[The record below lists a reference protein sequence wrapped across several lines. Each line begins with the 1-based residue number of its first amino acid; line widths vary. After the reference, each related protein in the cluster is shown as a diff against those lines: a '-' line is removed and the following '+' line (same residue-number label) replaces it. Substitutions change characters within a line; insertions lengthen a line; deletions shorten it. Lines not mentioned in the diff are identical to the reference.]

1 MKKIQTSIL
10 VCLGIVTLTGCKGNR
25 GVVMDAYAPE
35 ESALNLVKITD
46 EGQNVVL
53 SSVTGSTSSMFNY
66 ATSAYAVCGKEHF
79 DWTTPNSLAI
89 SPDGLRLAYV
99 TSQNKSNNI
108 MVRTTG
114 SQGVSTQ
121 RTFRNVSSFCWGK
134 DGRLYFT
141 DHNGANS
148 YICSVDAEAGSMM
161 TQHTNGNVIDFDPI
175 LSEDGETIYFTR
187 SDATGPAIWS
197 LNKKDGTLTSCTRG
211 FNPCIIPGQPHT
223 LYVVRNTTTR
233 RSEIWR
239 VNYVKGEESLILS
252 DENRSFSNP
261 ALSPDGEWIACVG
274 NSKKGKVNNLDIFVV
289 RTDGTHLT
297 QLTYHPQTDTNPKWA
312 ADGRSIF
319 FISSRA
325 TEKKSYNIWRMSFNL
340 Y

>member
-1 MKKIQTSIL
+1 MKIQTSIL

-46 EGQNVVL
+46 EAQNSVL
-53 SSVTGSTSSMFNY
+53 SCVTGSTSGAYNY
-66 ATSAYAVCGKEHF
+66 ATSALAVCGKEHI
-79 DWTTPNSLAI
+79 DWSTPRVLSL
-89 SPDGLRLAYV
+89 SPDGKKMAYA
-99 TSQNKSNNI
+99 TRQNKSDNI
-108 MVRTTG
+108 MVRNSG

-121 RTFRNVSSFCWGK
+121 RTFRNVGSFCWGK

-141 DHNGANS
+141 DINGENS

-161 TQHTNGNVIDFDPI
+161 AQHTNGNVKDFDPV
-175 LSEDGETIYFTR
+175 LSDDNNIIYFTR

-211 FNPCIIPGQPHT
+211 YNSCIIPGQPHT
-223 LYVVRNTTTR
+223 LYVVRNTTNR

-239 VNYVKGEESLILS
+239 VNYEKGEESLVLS

-261 ALSPDGEWIACVG
+261 VLSPDGEWIACVG
-274 NSKKGKVNNLDIFVV
+274 NTTKGKKKNLDIFVV
-289 RTDGTHLT
+289 LTDGSHLT
-297 QLTYHPQTDTNPKWA
+297 QLTYHPENDTNPTWS
-312 ADGRSIF
+312 ADGRSIY

-325 TEKKSYNIWRMSFNL
+325 TEKNSYNVWKMNFNL